1 MKRQTS
7 RAIIIL
13 CAVGASAAVVVLM
26 MNPWRAPSVGEPEP
40 QAISQPMA
48 EDPVDAI
55 SPLPQL
61 AHEPVTDEPPVVS
74 AEGETQSPARD
85 ELDEPSSADSVQL
98 FEQGM
103 AAVGQGRLIQAR
115 ALLSRAYFSGGL
127 NDTHESQAVEKLQQ
141 LFNETIMSRRI
152 LDGDEYV
159 HPYTPM
165 PGDTL
170 AGSRGIV
177 ERQKLYV
184 PANFVVIVNKM
195 GSGQNMQ
202 AGRTIKLVKGPFHAR
217 VNKNR
222 LVMDVYLQPEGLEPV
237 FAMRFPVAL
246 GRGNSTPLGR
256 WRLVAGGKTERKPW
270 TPTENSDLPPVPIAW
285 GSPDYALGFKGMWIG
300 LAGMDVHNDY
310 ITDFGI
316 HSTNKPESIGSYTSL
331 GCVRMGDEGIEMV
344 FNMLYDGRSVFSTV
358 EVVE

>member
-85 ELDEPSSADSVQL
+85 EPDEPSSADSVQL

-127 NDTHESQAVEKLQQ
+127 ND
-141 LFNETIMSRRI
+141 
-152 LDGDEYV
+152 
-159 HPYTPM
+159 
-165 PGDTL
+165 
-170 AGSRGIV
+170 
-177 ERQKLYV
+177 
-184 PANFVVIVNKM
+184 
-195 GSGQNMQ
+195 
-202 AGRTIKLVKGPFHAR
+202 
-217 VNKNR
+217 
-222 LVMDVYLQPEGLEPV
+222 
-237 FAMRFPVAL
+237 
-246 GRGNSTPLGR
+246 
-256 WRLVAGGKTERKPW
+256 
-270 TPTENSDLPPVPIAW
+270 
-285 GSPDYALGFKGMWIG
+285 
-300 LAGMDVHNDY
+300 
-310 ITDFGI
+310 
-316 HSTNKPESIGSYTSL
+316 
-331 GCVRMGDEGIEMV
+331 
-344 FNMLYDGRSVFSTV
+344 
-358 EVVE
+358 